1 MKKQTKTST
10 FDKFLK
16 KIVQDFDG
24 IEIFDEENE
33 SRLNKAVKSLAD
45 SFSQEKKWM
54 QVACIESIPQKL
66 YSAIEFPPK
75 AQQKMIDNS
84 LKELASLGLTSQVV
98 DDVITGFVNI
108 LKLKGSTKKEP
119 EIEKIFGEADIAGDT
134 YKTCKISKQ
143 IWMAE
148 NLRDKSNGIIIPGN
162 KYGRLYTYADAQGY
176 YDCNTSNR
184 KMAATKKIHKL
195 KLAGSVD
202 KWRLPT
208 IEDWLKLVSYIKS
221 LGFDAGTALKSNGDW
236 SGDADPGLDL
246 FGFAAHPLK
255 KWDDNLP
262 KKEKIIQA
270 PSNQGKTYKNFYKEL
285 YKEDNARIKAGNEN
299 IELSIV
305 PHFPCVQFWTNT
317 NYVDD
322 PYIDGDMA
330 YVATIDSAK
339 NTIDLDN
346 GKISG
351 PSGLDSDLP
360 FGFACVRF
368 VKDCN

>member
-1 MKKQTKTST
+1 MKKQTKTSS

-16 KIVQDFDG
+16 RLVQDFGG

-66 YSAIEFPPK
+66 YSVIDFPTK

-84 LKELASLGLTSQVV
+84 LKELSSLGLTSQIVE
-98 DDVITGFVNI
+98 DVATGFINV
-108 LKLKGSTKKEP
+108 LKLKGSTTKEP
-119 EIEKIFGEADIAGDT
+119 EIEKVLGEAEIAGDT
-134 YKTCKISKQ
+134 YKTCKIGNQ

-148 NLRDKSNGIIIPGN
+148 NLRASHFHWRDVTGIAVPGN
-162 KYGRLYTYADAQGY
+162 KYGRLYTHYEAKDFY
-176 YDCNTSNR
+176 YDDFFKGKGPKR
-184 KMAATKKIHKL
+184 KVRIRIKRDEDYEGWH
-195 KLAGSVD
+195 
-202 KWRLPT
+202 LPT
-208 IEDWLKLVSYIKS
+208 IEDWLKMVSYIES
-221 LGFDAGTALKSNGDW
+221 LGFDAGTALKSTGDW
-236 SGDADPGLDL
+236 SGAADPGLDL

-262 KKEKIIQA
+262 KKEKMYQ
-270 PSNQGKTYKNFYKEL
+270 PNTVWKEMNTRN
-285 YKEDNARIKAGNEN
+285 KIGNGN
-299 IELSIV
+299 IELSKIS
-305 PHFPCVQFWTNT
+305 HFPCVQFWTNT
-317 NYVDD
+317 EYVDD
-322 PYIDGDMA
+322 PCIDDADMA

-339 NTIDLDN
+339 NTVDLEN

-351 PSGLDSDLP
+351 PSGLDPDLP

-368 VKDCN
+368 VKDVDG